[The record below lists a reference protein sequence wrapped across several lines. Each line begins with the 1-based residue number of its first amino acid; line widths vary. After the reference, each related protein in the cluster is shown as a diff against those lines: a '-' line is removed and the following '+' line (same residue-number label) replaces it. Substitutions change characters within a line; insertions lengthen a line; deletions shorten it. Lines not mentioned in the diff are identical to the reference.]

1 VANRHVF
8 VRAQVFSFVFVLC
21 TLNLVPAFAAD
32 TPPSGVDSLRRFF
45 KEVNTFSARFS
56 QVVLDER
63 LSPIQESSG
72 TLWIER
78 PNKFR
83 WDYEKPYK
91 QRIVADG
98 ERLWVYD
105 VGLQQVS
112 VRALSGGL
120 GDTPAMLLAGRG
132 RLDDNFTIKALGA
145 QNDIEWVQLSPRR
158 KDSGYEDIRIGFAQ
172 GKLRVLEMVDGFGQV
187 TRVTFQS
194 SRENPRIEPNR
205 FSFTPPEGVDV
216 VGE

>member
-1 VANRHVF
+1 VE
-8 VRAQVFSFVFVLC
+8 
-21 TLNLVPAFAAD
+21 TPA
-32 TPPSGVDSLRRFF
+32 SGVDSLRRFF
-45 KEVNTFSARFS
+45 REVNSFSARFT

-72 TLWIER
+72 MLWIER

-91 QRIVADG
+91 QQIVADG
-98 ERLWVYD
+98 KQLWVYD
-105 VGLQQVS
+105 AGLEQVS
-112 VRALSGGL
+112 VRPLSGGL

-132 RLDDNFTIKALGA
+132 RLEDNFTIKPLGA
-145 QNDIEWVQLSPRR
+145 QNGTEWVQLSPRR
-158 KDSGYEDIRIGFAQ
+158 KDSGYEDIRIGFVQ

-194 SRENPRIEPNR
+194 SRENPRIEANR

>member
-1 VANRHVF
+1 MTKTRLC
-8 VRAQVFSFVFVLC
+8 FSFLIM
-21 TLNLVPAFAAD
+21 LSMIAPISASD
-32 TPPSGVDSLRRFF
+32 DPKSGIDSLRRFF
-45 KEVNTFSARFS
+45 REVNSFSARFT

-72 TLWIER
+72 MLWIER

-83 WDYEKPYK
+83 WDYDKPYQ

-98 ERLWVYD
+98 ARLWVYD

-112 VRALSGGL
+112 VRPLSGGL
-120 GDTPAMLLAGRG
+120 NDTPAMLLAGRG
-132 RLDDNFTIKALGA
+132 RLEDNFTIKPLSA

-158 KDSGYEDIRIGFAQ
+158 KDSGYEDIRVGFAR
-172 GKLRVLEMVDGFGQV
+172 GKLHVLEMVDGFGQV
-187 TRVTFQS
+187 TRVTFRS
-194 SRENPRIEPNR
+194 STENPRIDANR